1 MKNISNTIKIY
12 LMALWFTVALAMTGS
27 GNGEFTTTNFIGVAA
42 FAAFAIFSRIA
53 DRKGWVKINES
64 DEA

>member
-1 MKNISNTIKIY
+1 MRKISNNIKIY
-12 LMALWFTVALAMTGS
+12 FMAFWFTVALAMVGS

-53 DRKGWVKINES
+53 DKKGWIKIIES

>member
-1 MKNISNTIKIY
+1 MKNKIKIY
-12 LMALWFTVALAMTGS
+12 LMALWFTAALALLGS
-27 GNGEFTTTNFIGVAA
+27 GTDSFTWTNGIGLVLFIA
-42 FAAFAIFSRIA
+42 FAMFSRIA

>member
-1 MKNISNTIKIY
+1 MKNKIKIY
-12 LMALWFTVALAMTGS
+12 LMALWFTIALVLTGS
-27 GNGEFTTTNFIGVAA
+27 GNGEFTTTNFIGIAA